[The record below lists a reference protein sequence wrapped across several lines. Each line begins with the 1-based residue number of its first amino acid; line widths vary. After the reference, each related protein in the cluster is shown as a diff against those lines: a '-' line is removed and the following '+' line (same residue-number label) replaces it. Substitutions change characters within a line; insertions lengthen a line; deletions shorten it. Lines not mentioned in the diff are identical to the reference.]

1 MILARKVTGTTW
13 PRPAYSLLVTGLCRI
28 WVDRLLQHSPFPLAL
43 VTAMEIPKVREIKRA
58 RTRSGCYKNLF
69 GNV

>member
-1 MILARKVTGTTW
+1 MCFDSVLARKVTGTTW

-43 VTAMEIPKVREIKRA
+43 VTAMEIPKVGKVKRV
-58 RTRSGCYKNLF
+58 RVSSSGS
-69 GNV
+69 